1 MGEITVNK
9 SNRPKGAMIG
19 VPGLGAFENGQKHQV
34 DDARLN
40 RYRKRRNIQGD
51 VVFGKPLSG
60 SPSSPPS
67 APSSPGVGGRT
78 EPSNSEE
85 EDS

>member
-9 SNRPKGAMIG
+9 SNRPKGALIS

-34 DDARLN
+34 DDDRLN
-40 RYRKRRNIQGD
+40 RYRKRRNVQGE

-60 SPSSPPS
+60 SAPATNPPS
-67 APSSPGVGGRT
+67 APSVGGSRT